1 MEFRTQVTIDTPPF
15 LIEPCEEILFVGS
28 CFADAIG
35 QRFSDEAFPVTVN
48 PYGVM
53 YNPAS
58 ILHTLQCIAAGVPAA
73 PASAGASA
81 APASAG
87 ASASPASAG
96 APASPAVSGF
106 PAGLPA
112 AAPRVA
118 FLTLG
123 TNHVY
128 RLKSTGEIVDN
139 CQKRPAVLFQE
150 EMLSVDQCADYLRQS
165 VTLLQELNPNI
176 HVVFTVSPIRYRK
189 YGYHESQ
196 LSKATLLLAINKL
209 IAATSPSASAA
220 APAAS
225 GLPASVPGYSTIS
238 YFPAYELVMDEL
250 RDYRFYASDML
261 HPSAQAVDF
270 IWERLVDSYFSP
282 AAKNYLAEWLPLKR
296 ALTHRPFQPDSDDY
310 HTFLAQTQQRL
321 AAFRKKYPSSSLALA
336 VSGSLSPVSSSKTLA
351 VSGLPADSQL

>member
-35 QRFSDEAFPVTVN
+35 QRFRDEAFPVTVN

-58 ILHTLQCIAAGVPAA
+58 ILHTLQRIAAGVPAA
-73 PASAGASA
+73 A
-81 APASAG
+81 
-87 ASASPASAG
+87 ASAG

-139 CQKRPAVLFQE
+139 CQKRPAALFQE

-209 IAATSPSASAA
+209 IAATSPAASV

-225 GLPASVPGYSTIS
+225 GLPAGVPGYSTIS

-321 AAFRKKYPSSSLALA
+321 AAFRKKYPSSSLVLA
-336 VSGSLSPVSSSKTLA
+336 VSGSLSPVSSSKALA
-351 VSGLPADSQL
+351 VSGFPADSQL